1 MINPVTFFKS
11 KIVRHI
17 ENKYKAQFAGS
28 KTIWSQYGED
38 WVLSWFFLHKPNG
51 FYVDVGAY
59 DPKNISNTYLFYERG
74 WRGINI
80 EPNLDLLQNFHK
92 LRPNDINLGVG
103 VFNVPGELTFYK
115 FKQASLNTFD
125 PIVGEDRIEKLDSFI
140 EKVPVQ
146 VKRLDTILDE
156 YANGR
161 EIDFLNIDVEG
172 FDMEVLQSNNW
183 DKYKPLI
190 ICVEDYIIDIDRY
203 IEESEKHKFLKKLGY
218 NLVSKVVDSLIY
230 SRVHS
235 KSLED
240 IKD

>member
-1 MINPVTFFKS
+1 M
-11 KIVRHI
+11 
-17 ENKYKAQFAGS
+17 
-28 KTIWSQYGED
+28 
-38 WVLSWFFLHKPNG
+38 
-51 FYVDVGAY
+51 
-59 DPKNISNTYLFYERG
+59 FYERG

-80 EPNLDLLQNFHK
+80 EPNCDLLQNFHK
-92 LRPNDINLGVG
+92 LRPDDINLGVG
-103 VFNVPGELTFYK
+103 VFNVPGELIFYK
-115 FKQASLNTFD
+115 FKEASLNTFD
-125 PIVGEDRIEKLDSFI
+125 PIVGEDRIEKLDLFI

-161 EIDFLNIDVEG
+161 EIDLLNIDVEG

-203 IEESEKHKFLKKLGY
+203 IEESEKHKFLKKIGY
-218 NLVSKVVDSLIY
+218 KLVSKVVDSLIY

-240 IKD
+240 IKPRN